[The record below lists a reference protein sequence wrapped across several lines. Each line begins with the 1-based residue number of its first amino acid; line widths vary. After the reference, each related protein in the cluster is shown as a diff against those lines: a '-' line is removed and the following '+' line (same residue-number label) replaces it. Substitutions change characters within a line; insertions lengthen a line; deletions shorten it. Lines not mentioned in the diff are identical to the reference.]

1 MLHLLPSFFTISHE
15 IYTKQVSFQKSETHE
30 PSYFSLPSYFPFFLH
45 PKLFVYMVACLSYWT
60 QPSRGVLQ
68 NTSSEQSR
76 KLLRKI
82 L

>member
-30 PSYFSLPSYFPFFLH
+30 L
-45 PKLFVYMVACLSYWT
+45 LSYWT